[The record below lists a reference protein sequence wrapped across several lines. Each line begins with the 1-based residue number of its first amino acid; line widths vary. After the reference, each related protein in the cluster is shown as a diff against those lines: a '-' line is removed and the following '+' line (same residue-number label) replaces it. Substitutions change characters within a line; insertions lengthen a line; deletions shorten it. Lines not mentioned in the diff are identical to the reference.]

1 MKTIAVDLDGVL
13 AQYDK
18 WQGIDHIG
26 DPIPGAK
33 EFLKALTDKD
43 YYVEIYTTRCNSHV
57 NNQTAHYLGQR
68 IYDWLRKHGMAD
80 WPKISVYIRQGKP
93 LATAYVDDKGVS
105 CRPQDDPEA
114 YTKALEQVEFL
125 VHN

>member
-33 EFLKALTDKD
+33 GFLKSLTDKG
-43 YYVEIYTTRCNSHV
+43 YSIEIYTTRCNSHV
-57 NNQTAHYLGQR
+57 NNEMVTHLAQR
-68 IYDWLRKHGMAD
+68 IYDWLDKHGMAD
-80 WPKISVYIRQGKP
+80 RPKIGVYIHQGKP

-105 CRPQDDPEA
+105 CRPQEDTEA
-114 YTKALEQVEFL
+114 YAKALEQVEFL
-125 VHN
+125 AQS